1 MRRPTRLSPLTC
13 TVGRAAQRAA
23 AALTRGWGV
32 GAACGLAC
40 ALSIGVPSTAF
51 AQAAP
56 AAPAAAGPATGSTGP
71 DESVLGELVVT
82 GTHQEKLPR
91 IAVLPSLSPDLED
104 VIVRGVVRR
113 DIELTG
119 LFDVISDSKAPVGLY
134 GFDDAIDIDAWRK
147 LGAEAIVKVAAR
159 ADKAPGKIQVY
170 GVAYFL
176 NVGKDPVYQ
185 KKIVVS
191 KNDARVTAHRIT
203 DALLGALTGRP
214 GSFASELTFS
224 ARWAKNRRIFRVDAD
239 GNGLTPLTDANDHAI
254 APTWGPNHSLYYLL
268 SQNYAPYALMAIAG
282 GAPKPVAVPFK
293 TSLYGVAFDKTY
305 AKMALAVSENAR
317 STIYVGAPDGSG
329 MQHVSTTELATHPVF
344 SPSGKLAWVGG
355 DAKQGTQRI
364 YLDGKAV
371 SPSGFTAASPA
382 FCDTEDGVR
391 LVYSV
396 AIGNDQQDLVISAE
410 DGRGIGRLTQG
421 QGSNT
426 SPACSPD
433 GRLLAFFSTRNK
445 QTGIYLMSLKR
456 YKTQQISQQAGEA
469 LRWALLPAVAN
480 AP

>member
-1 MRRPTRLSPLTC
+1 MLSGSTLAQAPAP
-13 TVGRAAQRAA
+13 AA
-23 AALTRGWGV
+23 
-32 GAACGLAC
+32 
-40 ALSIGVPSTAF
+40 
-51 AQAAP
+51 AAP
-56 AAPAAAGPATGSTGP
+56 AAPAA
-71 DESVLGELVVT
+71 DESVLGELIVT
-82 GTHQEKLPR
+82 GTQQEKLPR

-159 ADKAPGKIQVY
+159 ADDAPGKIQVQ

-239 GNGLTPLTDANDHAI
+239 GNGLSPITDADDHAI
-254 APTWGPNHSLYYLL
+254 APAWGPNHSLYYLV
-268 SQNYAPYALMAIAG
+268 SKNYAPYALFTIAG
-282 GAPKPVAVPFK
+282 SAPTPKPKPVAVPFK

-305 AKMALAVSENAR
+305 GRMALAVSENAR
-317 STIYVGAPDGSG
+317 STIYIGASDGTA
-329 MQHVSTTELATHPVF
+329 MQPVSTTELATHPTF

-355 DAKQGTQRI
+355 DARQGTQRI
-364 YLDGKAV
+364 YVDGKAV

-382 FCDTEDGVR
+382 FCDTEDGIR
-391 LVYSV
+391 LIYSV
-396 AIGNDQQDLVISAE
+396 AVGNDRQDLVISAE
-410 DGRGIGRLTQG
+410 DGRGIARLTQG

-433 GRLLAFFSTRNK
+433 GRLLAFFSTRSK
-445 QTGIYLMSLKR
+445 QPGIYLMSLKR
-456 YKTQQISQQAGEA
+456 YKTQQVSPQMGEA
-469 LRWALLPAVAN
+469 LRWARLPPVAN